1 MKQNNQSSWATRLR
15 KLSALCLMLVASAN
29 IWATD
34 KLTIKPDIK
43 AGADKG
49 TITISLDNET
59 SYTAFQMEITLP
71 AGLTIE
77 KQTDDYSAMSIVT
90 ERNNAHQ
97 VLYNQLES
105 GVIKV
110 AAFSFDGTNG
120 NEPFTGNSGDL
131 LVIEV
136 NVASDY
142 TPADVDI
149 QDIKFV
155 RLSKVA
161 SENLTAVTDFDV
173 VNEQGEEVLLGDV
186 DGNSKVDTNDA
197 ILVIK
202 YFLGIDLEGA
212 NFNAAVADV
221 TGDNTIDTNDAV
233 AIIQIFL
240 NN

>member
-1 MKQNNQSSWATRLR
+1 MKQNNQSSWAARLR

-29 IWATD
+29 LWATD

-43 AGADKG
+43 AGASKG

-59 SYTAFQMEITLP
+59 PYTAFQMEITLP

-110 AAFSFDGTNG
+110 AAFSFDGTTG
-120 NEPFTGNSGDL
+120 NEAFTGKSGDL

-136 NVASDY
+136 NVASGY
-142 TPADVDI
+142 QPADVDI
-149 QDIKFV
+149 KEIKFV
-155 RLSKVA
+155 KLSDNA
-161 SENLTAVTDFDV
+161 QENLTAVTEFDV
-173 VNEQGEEVLLGDV
+173 VNEQGALLGDV
-186 DGNSKVDTNDA
+186 DGNGKVDTNDA

-202 YFLGIDLEGA
+202 YFLGMDLDGA
-212 NFNAAVADV
+212 NFNVDVANVNGDV
-221 TGDNTIDTNDAV
+221 RIDTNDAV
-233 AIIQIFL
+233 AIINIFL

>member
-1 MKQNNQSSWATRLR
+1 MKQNNQSSWAARLR
-15 KLSALCLMLVASAN
+15 GIVALSLMLLVSAGTM
-29 IWATD
+29 AAD

-77 KQTDDYSAMSIVT
+77 KQTNDYSAMSIVT

-110 AAFSFDGTNG
+110 AAFSFDGTTG

-136 NVASDY
+136 NVASNY

-161 SENLTAVTDFDV
+161 EENLTAVTDFEV
-173 VNEQGEEVLLGDV
+173 VNEQGGLMGDV
-186 DGNSKVDTNDA
+186 NGDGKVDTADA
-197 ILVIK
+197 VKVIYK
-202 YFLGIDLEGA
+202 FLGLPMTGTFDES
-212 NFNAAVADV
+212 VADV
-221 TGDNTIDTNDAV
+221 NNDGKIDTGDAV
-233 AIIQIFL
+233 QIIFIFI

>member
-136 NVASDY
+136 NVASNY

-155 RLSKVA
+155 RLSEVA
-161 SENLTAVTDFDV
+161 EENLTAVTDFDV
-173 VNEQGEEVLLGDV
+173 VNEQGALLGDV
-186 DGNSKVDTNDA
+186 NNDGTVDTQDA
-197 ILVIK
+197 LVAIGYYLK
-202 YFLGIDLEGA
+202 SEYV
-212 NFNAAVADV
+212 AAADV
-221 TGDNTIDTNDAV
+221 NNDNAVDTQDALK
-233 AIIQIFL
+233 IIEIYL
-240 NN
+240 TSE